1 MEGLL
6 ILLILFLVLVLIVLP
21 IWTLVSI
28 ASAKE
33 ANRRL
38 ASQLEDLKWEFEDL
52 RRANRNAGPSA
63 SRPAE
68 PTDKV
73 AEPFVKPEVA
83 PEWPQPAPTP
93 DIVVPSEPA
102 PMPSTMQ
109 EAAVPP
115 PAQVFGV
122 VPPPL
127 PDVAEETAVAR
138 SDHESAAE
146 EKLPPSA
153 PEPVVPREPLI
164 NWELFMG
171 VKLFAWIGGFA
182 LFLAV
187 AFFVKYSFEHDLIPP
202 EVRVAIGYL
211 VSVGLVVGG
220 VRLARSRYAVTA
232 QTLCAAGV
240 VSLYAVTFACHAV
253 YKFPF
258 FGPLPTFGLMVLI
271 TGVAFLLA
279 VRMEA
284 KVVAVLGMLGGFV
297 TPVLLGKAVDNPLA
311 LFGYVALLDLGLVA
325 VAMHRRW
332 HFLVPLG
339 AGGTLVMLLRWT
351 GEFFAADKVFIAM
364 GVCLGFGALFIA
376 TLALLRRLGRT
387 AAPVAYT
394 ALAAPFVSFG
404 YAFYFLDFPSLGERP
419 GLLFLFVLFAELLL
433 LAVVLIE
440 EALVK
445 AQMVA
450 GALVFVFLGC
460 WTTGHLTEP
469 LLPWALGGFFGFT
482 VLFAGVFALVRLLG
496 RDAES
501 FALTAVAAP
510 FVMLGFAFYFLR
522 FAAFAAHPA
531 VMFALIL
538 AAELLL
544 LTVVLRELKF
554 AKAQLFLGMAAFALL
569 AVWVGK
575 HLTIPLMPWA
585 LGGFLGFAVLH
596 TVLPLVMRRLRP
608 EFASPS
614 WAQLAAPVT
623 LLLVLGAVCKFETV
637 SWLVWPCVLLLDL
650 IAIVLAFFTA
660 SLVSVAAVL
669 VLTLLA
675 MGAWIFRIPMD
686 ITAPFALLGMLAGFA
701 LLFFGAGLFLVRRFG
716 PKLTEKAAGSPFLAG
731 LPGDPRAHLPAM
743 SALLPFTLLVMVILR
758 LPLANPAPVFG
769 LALLLVALTLG
780 LAKILVLEWLPA
792 AALAGVLAVQGAWL
806 ATRFHAGDGAGMV
819 IAWNVGFYAVF
830 ALFPFVFRKTLSG
843 VRGPWVVAALGAPMH
858 FWFVYRA
865 VQLAFPNDFMGLL
878 PAAFA
883 VPALASLVIVLRSLP
898 AEHPQRLER
907 LAWFGG
913 VALLFITLIIP
924 IQFSREW
931 RTLGWA
937 LEGAALLWLFQRVPH
952 AGLRAVGVALLA
964 AVFARLA
971 LNPAVLDYHPRA
983 ATPIFNWY
991 FYTYGLAAVCF
1002 LTGARLLETPR
1013 EKVFGF
1019 DMPPVLRA
1027 GAVIL
1032 AFLLLNIEIA
1042 DYFSTTGSALMFQFS
1057 GNLAR
1062 DMTYTIAWALFAFG
1076 LLVIGVWKTN
1086 PMARYASMALLVVA
1100 LLKLFFHDLAHL
1112 EQIYRIVAL
1121 AVVAVIAILAS
1132 FVYQR
1137 FLSPH
1142 EKAPPSAR

>member
-1 MEGLL
+1 MEGLAILL
-6 ILLILFLVLVLIVLP
+6 ILLLVLVLIVLP

-28 ASAKE
+28 ASAKD

-38 ASQLEDLKWEFEDL
+38 AKELEELKWEFEDL
-52 RRANRNAGPSA
+52 RRENRNAGPAA
-63 SRPAE
+63 SRPVE
-68 PTDKV
+68 PAVKV
-73 AEPFVKPEVA
+73 AEPFARFEDEPAA
-83 PEWPQPAPTP
+83 PPPAPAADIVATP
-93 DIVVPSEPA
+93 EPASAQPLDAGIAPLFQQSAVVPS
-102 PMPSTMQ
+102 
-109 EAAVPP
+109 
-115 PAQVFGV
+115 
-122 VPPPL
+122 PL
-127 PDVAEETAVAR
+127 PEAMEEFTAAR
-138 SDHESAAE
+138 NDYESAAE
-146 EKLPPSA
+146 EKLPPSE
-153 PEPVVPREPLI
+153 PEPVVPKQPLI

-258 FGPLPTFGLMVLI
+258 FGSLPTFALMVLI
-271 TGVAFLLA
+271 TAVAFLLA

-284 KVVAVLGMLGGFV
+284 RVVAVLGMLGGFL
-297 TPVLLGKAVDNPLA
+297 TPVLLSTGVDNPLG
-311 LFGYVALLDLGLVA
+311 LFGYLALLDLGLVA
-325 VAMHRRW
+325 VALHRRW

-339 AGGTLVMLLRWT
+339 AGGTLVMLLGWT
-351 GEFFAADKVFIAM
+351 DKYFTADKVFIAM
-364 GVCLGFGALFIA
+364 GVCLGFGALFIG
-376 TLALLRRLGRT
+376 TLALLRRFGQI
-387 AAPVAYT
+387 AAPVAHT

-440 EALVK
+440 EALVQ
-445 AQMVA
+445 AHMVA

-469 LLPWALGGFFGFT
+469 LLPWALGGFLGFT
-482 VLFAGVFALVRLLG
+482 VLFAGVFALVRRLG

-522 FAAFAAHPA
+522 FAAFSAHPV

-554 AKAQLFLGMAAFALL
+554 AKAQLFLGMVAFALL
-569 AVWVGK
+569 AVWVGD
-575 HLTIPLMPWA
+575 HLTIPLLPWA
-585 LGGFLGFAVLH
+585 LGEFLGFAILH

-608 EFASPS
+608 DFASPS

-675 MGAWIFRIPMD
+675 MGAWIFRIPLEV
-686 ITAPFALLGMLAGFA
+686 TAPLTLLGMLAGFA
-701 LLFFGAGLFLVRRFG
+701 LLFFGAGIFLVRRFG
-716 PKLTEKAAGSPFLAG
+716 PKLAENTFGATLLTG

-769 LALLLVALTLG
+769 LALLLVVLTLG

-819 IAWNVGFYAVF
+819 IAWDVGFYAVF
-830 ALFPFVFRKTLSG
+830 ALFPFVFRKTFAD
-843 VRGPWVVAALGAPMH
+843 VRGPWVAAALSAPAH

-865 VQLAFPNDFMGLL
+865 VQLAFPNHVMGLL

-883 VPALASLVIVLRSLP
+883 LPALASLVVVLRSLP
-898 AEHPQRLER
+898 LEHPQRLER

-913 VALLFITLIIP
+913 VALLFITLIFP
-924 IQFSREW
+924 IQFSRQW
-931 RTLGWA
+931 LTLGWA

-971 LNPAVLDYHPRA
+971 LNPAVLGYHSRA
-983 ATPIFNWY
+983 EIPILNWY
-991 FYTYGLAAVCF
+991 FYTYGLAAACF
-1002 LTGARLLETPR
+1002 LVAARLLENPR

-1019 DMPPVLRA
+1019 DMPPVLRG

-1057 GNLAR
+1057 GNLPR

-1076 LLVIGVWKTN
+1076 LLVIGVWKKT

-1100 LLKLFFHDLAHL
+1100 LFKLFVHDLASL
-1112 EQIYRIVAL
+1112 GQIYRIVAL

-1142 EKAPPSAR
+1142 EKTPPPVR